1 MLLRVMVQHAALSH
15 PEVSFRFLREGK
27 EELSTPGDGSL
38 KSAVYAV
45 LGRDVALG
53 LLPCKGGSGEDIAVE
68 GFISQPVCC
77 RGSRAGQFFF
87 VNGRYVKSR
96 TMQAALEQAYRNQ
109 KMVGKFPACVL
120 HLTTRLSGVDVNV
133 HPTKTE
139 ALDLFPGAQLPQ
151 AVAHLAAPPAPVA
164 ALGAQGGVVQAVR
177 GKSALGEHL
186 AALLLEGLVLLPDLR
201 HPGGGIG
208 AVVKGGGGQRQHA
221 RPEPGVN
228 LFYLGQGL
236 VDLGAHPALLGLMGG
251 PAAV

>member
-1 MLLRVMVQHAALSH
+1 MGHAQLVVVLGGIPVQ
-15 PEVSFRFLREGK
+15 REG
-27 EELSTPGDGSL
+27 L
-38 KSAVYAV
+38 K
-45 LGRDVALG
+45 ALVPQ
-53 LLPCKGGSGEDIAVE
+53 LQQGG
-68 GFISQPVCC
+68 Q
-77 RGSRAGQFFF
+77 
-87 VNGRYVKSR
+87 
-96 TMQAALEQAYRNQ
+96 
-109 KMVGKFPACVL
+109 
-120 HLTTRLSGVDVNV
+120 
-133 HPTKTE
+133 

-186 AALLLEGLVLLPDLR
+186 AAPLLEGLVLLPDLR

-208 AVVKGGGGQRQHA
+208 AVVKGGGSQRQHA